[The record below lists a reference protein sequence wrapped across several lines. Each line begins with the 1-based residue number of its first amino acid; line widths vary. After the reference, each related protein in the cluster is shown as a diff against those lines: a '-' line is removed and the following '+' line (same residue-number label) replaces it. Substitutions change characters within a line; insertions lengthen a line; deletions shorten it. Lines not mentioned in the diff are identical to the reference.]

1 MYNIETKPNINPSK
15 CTHDCAQ
22 KQNGIKCM
30 LSPPSR
36 RQFHNGFFSDGA
48 KDGRTNIDGLRERE
62 EGKDLLFFFGFRA
75 AADNGRVD
83 SEVGSQEHCVD
94 GRYKKLPLV
103 IARGS
108 GGGICEDVIQKK
120 ASSTKKFR
128 VQPCE
133 SALIWARFI

>member
-1 MYNIETKPNINPSK
+1 M
-15 CTHDCAQ
+15 DFFQMGQ
-22 KQNGIKCM
+22 KMNE
-30 LSPPSR
+30 
-36 RQFHNGFFSDGA
+36 
-48 KDGRTNIDGLRERE
+48 RTLTDREE

-103 IARGS
+103 IASGS
-108 GGGICEDVIQKK
+108 GSSGDFGDVIQIKV
-120 ASSTKKFR
+120 ASAKKKFR

-133 SALIWARFI
+133 SALIWDTQTLKIFKDITISNLLIYPNLGSLL